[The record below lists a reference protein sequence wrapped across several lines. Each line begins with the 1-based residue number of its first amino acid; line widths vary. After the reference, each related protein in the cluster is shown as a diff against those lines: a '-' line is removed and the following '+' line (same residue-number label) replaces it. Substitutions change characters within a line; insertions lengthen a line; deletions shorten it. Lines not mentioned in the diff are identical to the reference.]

1 MEVEKMCPLLSGAVA
16 IAMIHNPVFAAT
28 IPTGDMANA
37 TKCVYEECAW
47 YDKHYGVCGVIHH
60 E

>member
-1 MEVEKMCPLLSGAVA
+1 MCPLLSSAVA
-16 IAMIHNPVFAAT
+16 IAMISNPVFAAT
-28 IPTGDMANA
+28 VPGSDIDEA

-47 YDKHYGVCGVIHH
+47 YDKHWGVCGVIHR